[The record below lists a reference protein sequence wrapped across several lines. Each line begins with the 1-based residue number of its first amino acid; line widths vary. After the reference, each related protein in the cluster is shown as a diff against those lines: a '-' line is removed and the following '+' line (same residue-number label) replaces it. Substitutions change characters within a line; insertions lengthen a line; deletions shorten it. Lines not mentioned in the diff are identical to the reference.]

1 MDTQIQRPFLTN
13 ITRQFQKKLLQNFL
27 QNTEV
32 NTFHRSNKT
41 WHVKKS
47 VNSQFPKMAADF
59 YECYKYSVTM
69 RYTLG
74 IVITIENYNNNSTV
88 KSKCTK
94 SAFLFKAC

>member
-1 MDTQIQRPFLTN
+1 MLKRALT
-13 ITRQFQKKLLQNFL
+13 
-27 QNTEV
+27 
-32 NTFHRSNKT
+32 
-41 WHVKKS
+41 
-47 VNSQFPKMAADF
+47 VNSPKWLPIF

-74 IVITIENYNNNSTV
+74 IVITIESYNNNSTV